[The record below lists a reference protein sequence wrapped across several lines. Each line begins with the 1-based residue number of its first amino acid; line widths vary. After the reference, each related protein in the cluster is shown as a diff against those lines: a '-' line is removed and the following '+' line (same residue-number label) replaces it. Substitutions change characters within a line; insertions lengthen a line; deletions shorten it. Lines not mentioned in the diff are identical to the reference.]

1 MGTQPAASMH
11 PARFRSGRA
20 KRISILIADE
30 TRMGCQLLKDA
41 LTRASSQ
48 IRVAECATNRE
59 EILRALRG
67 HAIDVA
73 LVSEGLEEG
82 PREGF
87 EALNELRAVSS
98 QTRVIFL
105 LKSTSEQ
112 LTVDAFRGGAK
123 GVFCKS
129 QPIQALRKSIQ
140 AVHGG
145 QIWANSQQ
153 LHLVLDALMRT
164 TPLRAPES
172 SPGAVLAKREDE
184 VACLVAEGLT
194 NREVGER
201 LGLSEHTVSNYLFRI
216 YDKLGFSSRV
226 ELVLYVLKQREQSG
240 KTHPPAALAV

>member
-1 MGTQPAASMH
+1 MGTQSAASVH
-11 PARFRSGRA
+11 SARFRSGRA
-20 KRISILIADE
+20 KRINILIADE
-30 TRMGCQLLKDA
+30 TRMGCQLLKEA
-41 LTRASSQ
+41 LTRASSHL
-48 IRVAECATNRE
+48 RVAECTTSRE
-59 EILRALRG
+59 EILRALRE

-87 EALNELRAVSS
+87 EVLHELRAASC

-105 LKSTSEQ
+105 LKSASEQ

-129 QPIQALRKSIQ
+129 EPIQALRKSIQ
-140 AVHGG
+140 AVHEG

-164 TPLRAPES
+164 TPLRAAGP

-226 ELVLYVLKQREQSG
+226 ELVLYVLKQREQNG
-240 KTHPPAALAV
+240 KNHPSTTLAV